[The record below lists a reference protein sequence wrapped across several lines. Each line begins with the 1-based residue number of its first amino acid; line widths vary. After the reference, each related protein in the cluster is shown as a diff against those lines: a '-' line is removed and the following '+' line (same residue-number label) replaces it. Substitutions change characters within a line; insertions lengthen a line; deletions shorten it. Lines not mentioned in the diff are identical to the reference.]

1 MRARFWRS
9 TLPKKLQIDS
19 QIIPKSFLNDLAQLQ
34 KSQKNVIFDA
44 PGVTRLLNFLGAVAA
59 VGAENL
65 TQQSSNT
72 P

>member
-1 MRARFWRS
+1 MRAWFWRS
-9 TLPKKLQIDS
+9 TLPKKPQIDP
-19 QIIPKSFLNDLAQLQ
+19 QIIPKAFLNDLAQLP
-34 KSQKNVIFDA
+34 KNKKNVMFGD

-65 TQQSSNT
+65 TQQSLNT